1 MAGNLIEKSLKRYLK
16 RKVKITLGL
25 ITAFLITGAVSFSAI
40 TIKYDENDNK
50 IKIFDKNGNDVTL
63 SKTYGEV
70 KGNTWINNSSIND
83 EIIINESILENVGNI
98 KLNVENNGIIKAIDS
113 NGITITCTTSNGV
126 MGDIKNN
133 GIILGNSIND
143 NKNTGNG
150 IEFFNFDNISKESG
164 IITLNNISNN
174 GIISGYSAIEHKESS
189 GNGISIFNY
198 SCNDSGTITLNNI
211 NNSGVILGEITN
223 TEKINANKGNGIGI
237 FNWSSAG
244 KGTITVKGN
253 ISNTGIIQGKSSEG
267 IIIDGQANNV
277 NKSNGIG
284 IYNFVDYDTKGVLT
298 LEGKI
303 VNNGILIG
311 DDNVKFQIGSNKT
324 EANSSK
330 GNGLGIYNGNSGEL
344 NLNNEIINNGIMNGH
359 TTDHVSSKTSKGN
372 GMGIYNHEKSDSIT
386 LNSIINNGMMNGNTR
401 IEYESN
407 ESYRGYSSK
416 GNGLG
421 IYARNPINLTDDII
435 NNGTLAGQAE
445 LKLNSRSM
453 NEGNGLGIYAFRE
466 VTTNE
471 IVNRG
476 VATGYVIGTLNYN
489 SSAGNGLS
497 LYKKVTLK
505 NIINKGLVIG
515 SEHGIYLKDVTINN
529 GKYHNYGVIGGKTAV
544 DINGNDGISE
554 NSGLYLTF
562 NDNHEV
568 TAIERAENGKAA
580 IENFYIVNAVKEN
593 ENSTKTIESITM
605 DTEKELDGYRDE
617 KGKYHDLILNGVNNT
632 LTVNQDTILKDSI
645 INAYENAVLLTGE
658 EFTGNNVII
667 NGGGLR
673 IKDENGNNIEQ
684 NIAVTGLEND
694 DKFTLKGNSVLNG
707 DIVMGSGIDTL
718 SFENDTKV
726 NGNING
732 EEGNDIF
739 TFKDNSVLNGNV
751 AMGEGDDTVSFDSK
765 VQINGNLDGG
775 TNTDADTKDTLN
787 LGINSASDRGT
798 LDKTFDNS
806 LKIYDSVI
814 SGFEN
819 INIKDNVTVFETAK
833 IKDAETLTIEKGNQ
847 LNLRIDGTKKDEQTG
862 NIIGH
867 ALYEN
872 NSNLTITGTI
882 DNSKN
887 EEIKENES
895 GTNYEKT
902 GILNLVTSGLGVN
915 SVISFKGIK
924 FDTVSTEEPNGT
936 WTETGNLWVKTDN
949 LLDNVVINNDETITI
964 DGEKDIFKIIA
975 KVTPPD
981 PVDPTDPSDTSGK
994 LYEKLNDIYKGA
1006 YSSGDENF
1014 IEIKNIITNTG
1025 IKGDG
1030 DYTEV
1035 TEEQQLK
1042 TLLAYLK
1049 EIYTNSLY
1057 SFTSDASRKS
1067 MGMFR
1072 DAVRENNFKALDDEW
1087 IIYGGF
1093 THIDGNREQTYYGR
1107 NYHKFDTG
1115 SYDNNADV
1123 KMTGAYA
1130 QAEYGLDNT
1139 LSAGILFGGNKSDIE
1154 VSNSKAD
1161 GNSMY
1166 LGGYIKK
1173 DIKDFRITAG
1183 AGMQYSEYDAERN
1196 MSNRK
1201 YDDKYSD
1208 NAFDIYVNG
1217 KYFYEISDNLY
1228 FEPYGQ
1234 LAYTYVDQEGINEND
1249 GALSLNIK
1257 DKDFTFIEGTIGADL
1272 RKEIIK
1278 DDIKH
1283 NFKGGISYTRLLDG
1297 YKEDNLTADFGGNS
1311 FDILVPHKTP
1321 DELKIGVRYE
1331 LERTN
1336 GLMFSVNADY
1346 LISMDS
1352 KDNGHKNE
1360 NENEWRIGAGFGYR
1374 FN

>member
-1 MAGNLIEKSLKRYLK
+1 MKGNLIEKSLKRYLK

-25 ITAFLITGAVSFSAI
+25 ITAFLITGAVSFSAVEIGYDGDNI
-40 TIKYDENDNK
+40 TVDG
-50 IKIFDKNGNDVTL
+50 IKITGD
-63 SKTYGEV
+63 
-70 KGNTWINNSSIND
+70 TWVNNKEIKD
-83 EIIINESILENVGNI
+83 EIILTKEFLTSGIELNIENNEKILFDSNSGTGNGNGIAINLSDIADGKIGNI
-98 KLNVENNGIIKAIDS
+98 INNGMIVIQLEKVKLDDTFSKGNGIAISKFEFTEEEKALTFNNIVNNGIVSEQIQ
-113 NGITITCTTSNGV
+113 ITEQ
-126 MGDIKNN
+126 DI
-133 GIILGNSIND
+133 SECR
-143 NKNTGNG
+143 NTGNG
-150 IEFFNFDNISKESG
+150 IGIYSCYDNITFNDIVNKG
-164 IITLNNISNN
+164 IIDGNLNLEKENLQDYFYLYIENIKNGIGIYDNRGKISLNNLINK
-174 GIISGYSAIEHKESS
+174 GIISG
-189 GNGISIFNY
+189 
-198 SCNDSGTITLNNI
+198 ITKVNKKTMIAGEVSNI
-211 NNSGVILGEITN
+211 
-223 TEKINANKGNGIGI
+223 GNGIGI
-237 FNWSSAG
+237 YTHFGEIFFNNIINQGFINKNIEQENLINFSAHFNIG
-244 KGTITVKGN
+244 NGVGIYNAGGEMNLNDLSNKGVINGNKGHN
-253 ISNTGIIQGKSSEG
+253 SYVSNTG
-267 IIIDGQANNV
+267 
-277 NKSNGIG
+277 NGIG
-284 IYNFVDYDTKGVLT
+284 IYGSERSSTERSSIGLNEISNIGMGTGYSEGNTLSESNVGNGLSFYDKDMKMTISGNISNIGTLTGYVKGNIDNT
-298 LEGKI
+298 S
-303 VNNGILIG
+303 NG
-311 DDNVKFQIGSNKT
+311 
-324 EANSSK
+324 
-330 GNGLGIYNGNSGEL
+330 GNGLGIYNTEGTITL
-344 NLNNEIINNGIMNGH
+344 NNGITN
-359 TTDHVSSKTSKGN
+359 K
-372 GMGIYNHEKSDSIT
+372 
-386 LNSIINNGMMNGNTR
+386 
-401 IEYESN
+401 
-407 ESYRGYSSK
+407 
-416 GNGLG
+416 
-421 IYARNPINLTDDII
+421 
-435 NNGTLAGQAE
+435 GTL
-445 LKLNSRSM
+445 
-453 NEGNGLGIYAFRE
+453 I
-466 VTTNE
+466 
-471 IVNRG
+471 
-476 VATGYVIGTLNYN
+476 GYIDGTVDDT
-489 SSAGNGLS
+489 SSGGNGLS
-497 LYKKVTLK
+497 IYNLDGTITL
-505 NIINKGLVIG
+505 NGITNTGLIIG
-515 SEHGIYLKDVTINN
+515 SEHGIYLKDITMNN
-529 GKYHNYGVIGGKTAV
+529 GKYHNYGVVGGKTAV
-544 DINGNDGISE
+544 KIENSNIQDN

-562 NDNHEV
+562 DENNNDIVKEV
-568 TAIERAENGKAA
+568 KVGTVSSDID
-580 IENFYIVNAVKEN
+580 YTIVNTLKSNTSSPDDINIATLRLSDLPK
-593 ENSTKTIESITM
+593 NSN
-605 DTEKELDGYRDE
+605 
-617 KGKYHDLILNGVNNT
+617 LILNGVYNT
-632 LTVNQDTILKDSI
+632 FTIDDNSTVELSDSI
-645 INAYENAVLLTGE
+645 INAYKNAIAGE
-658 EFTGNNVII
+658 GGNN
-667 NGGGLR
+667 
-673 IKDENGNNIEQ
+673 
-684 NIAVTGLEND
+684 T
-694 DKFTLKGNSVLNG
+694 FTLKGNSILNG
-707 DIVMGSGIDTL
+707 D
-718 SFENDTKV
+718 
-726 NGNING
+726 
-732 EEGNDIF
+732 
-739 TFKDNSVLNGNV
+739 V
-751 AMGEGDDTVSFDSK
+751 AMGAGNDTVSFDSK

-867 ALYEN
+867 ALYGN
-872 NSNLTITGTI
+872 NGLIITGTTDDSTDDTI
-882 DNSKN
+882 T
-887 EEIKENES
+887 ENE
-895 GTNYEKT
+895 NADKYNKA
-902 GILNLVTSGLGVN
+902 GILNLVTSGLGKGA
-915 SVISFKGIK
+915 VIDFAGVT
-924 FDTVSTEEPNGT
+924 FDTDTSDEEDKGV
-936 WTETGNLWVKTDN
+936 WVKTDN

-1331 LERTN
+1331 LERTD

-1374 FN
+1374 FNSQFFGE